1 MHNIK
6 DTDVNNSED
15 STDSMNQR
23 PCSRLDK
30 LKTDECEKDA
40 TPELSSDVDSLSC
53 QDEGSPCKI
62 LADSDSKDCAQR
74 DPSFPVKNSSEESV
88 VKSDTGRMIASPS
101 DLCNSD
107 SCGVAFSDNSSCA
120 VDTVFFKE
128 NTYTISK
135 SESTST
141 ASANSSHKISFS
153 TECSDN
159 VHFESMDNE
168 KICKVNG
175 LNSLNVKR
183 FDSDSDLPD
192 FSFLK
197 KTGESYLDR
206 EQEQSN
212 TDLTSLDQC
221 KLPET
226 GTISPKFERMARP
239 QKRPYNSLDVS
250 DDEKLSKVERTEKK
264 LRLKRQRVKKTLPE
278 FPADYSEEKKSHD
291 STTDNLLSKDIP
303 VNEWDGLPILAL
315 SRNSKKDKT
324 ENQST
329 KVDLDDKEIV
339 KEKNQIQQVHIDME
353 KRETFVKP
361 KKRVYSFK
369 KSAKKTKRQ
378 SILSFLTLSEQ
389 EACYKD
395 QMEVNSDDTDSLD
408 CVVIDGLDDLEEPEF
423 RDEETS
429 GIESEISCLR

>member
-6 DTDVNNSED
+6 DTGVNHSED

-23 PCSRLDK
+23 QCSRLDK

-40 TPELSSDVDSLSC
+40 APELSSDMDSLSC

-62 LADSDSKDCAQR
+62 LAESGFRDCAQR
-74 DPSFPVKNSSEESV
+74 DSSFPVKSSSEESV

-141 ASANSSHKISFS
+141 ASANSNHKISFS

-168 KICKVNG
+168 KICKING

-197 KTGESYLDR
+197 RTGESYLGR

-212 TDLTSLDQC
+212 TDLTSLDQG
-221 KLPET
+221 KLLET
-226 GTISPKFERMARP
+226 GTVSPTFERMTRP
-239 QKRPYNSLDVS
+239 QKRPLDVS
-250 DDEKLSKVERTEKK
+250 DDEKLCKVERTEKK

-278 FPADYSEEKKSHD
+278 FPADYSEEKESHD

-329 KVDLDDKEIV
+329 KVDFVDKEMV
-339 KEKNQIQQVHIDME
+339 KEKNQIQQVHIEMA
-353 KRETFVKP
+353 KKETFVKP

-395 QMEVNSDDTDSLD
+395 QVKVDSDDTDSLD